1 MTIYLLTRWRMIT
14 TEKTSQKTE
23 KVCFKCLKLKPL
35 SDFYKHAQ
43 MKDGT
48 LNKCKSCT
56 KLDVHNHRH
65 VTHRESVL
73 EYDRLRAKHPHRI
86 SKSRAIQSR
95 WRTQHPERRKAQILL
110 GNAVKS
116 GKILKL
122 PCQECGEAAE
132 AHHPDYSRPLSVV
145 WLCPAHHKQL
155 HANHEMNKQT
165 VF

>member
-1 MTIYLLTRWRMIT
+1 MIT
-14 TEKTSQKTE
+14 TVKTSQRTE

-35 SDFYKHAQ
+35 SEFYKHAQ

-56 KLDVHNHRH
+56 KLDSHHRRH

-73 EYDRLRAKHPHRI
+73 EYDRLRAKQPHRI
-86 SKSRAIQSR
+86 SRAKAIQTR
-95 WRTQHPERRKAQILL
+95 WKADHPDRRKAHAIL
-110 GNAVKS
+110 GNAVRS
-116 GKILKL
+116 GKIVKL
-122 PCQECGEAAE
+122 PCQECGAPAE

-155 HANHEMNKQT
+155 HGQHQMLMKT